1 MLGFVSSDALQ
12 VYVAEALALAKEA
25 QGDGHVELA
34 REYGRIAE
42 ALAARV
48 TRIAGDQAEPI
59 AANQP

>member
-25 QGDGHVELA
+25 QGDGRVELA

-42 ALAARV
+42 VLAARV
-48 TRIAGDQAEPI
+48 TRLTDDQEVPV
-59 AANQP
+59 AANLP